1 VSRKEKQGPQSSS
14 GSTND
19 HPKSTNDHSRS
30 EDYQEELQRLGIEL
44 SEFSLQLTDSRRE
57 NLLRYANLVA
67 RRAREFNLVSKTDL
81 PHLVDKHIAASLG
94 ALLLLKPMSG
104 EVWIDIGT
112 GAGFPGMVLKIW
124 EPEQPVV
131 LVESSAK
138 RCLFLEEA
146 AKLLRLDV
154 TPLQVRGEELNLE
167 DTGRPPSESGGIA
180 SGACQRVFMTRA
192 VDPLPRAL
200 TWLPLQLRPG
210 DRWLYYSGPGWEDVL
225 RKARVSLEEARLS
238 FMNCLEIP
246 FAPGRIMSFKRE
258 A

>member
-1 VSRKEKQGPQSSS
+1 VSRQEKQRSQSSP
-14 GSTND
+14 GSTQHD
-19 HPKSTNDHSRS
+19 SRS
-30 EDYQEELQRLGIEL
+30 EHYRESLRRLGIEL
-44 SEFSLQLTDSRRE
+44 AEFSLELTDSRRE
-57 NLLRYANLVA
+57 DLLRYAVLVG
-67 RRAREFNLVSKTDL
+67 RRAQEFNLVSKTDL
-81 PHLVDKHIAASLG
+81 PHLVDKHIGASLG
-94 ALLLLKPMSG
+94 ALLLLRPMAG

-154 TPLQVRGEELNLE
+154 TPLQVRGEELKLK
-167 DTGRPPSESGGIA
+167 DPARRPSKPDDIA
-180 SGACQRVFMTRA
+180 SAGSQRVFMTRA

-200 TWLPLQLRPG
+200 TWLPSQLRPG
-210 DRWLYYSGPGWEDVL
+210 DRWLYYSGPGWEDML
-225 RKARVSLEEARLS
+225 RNARASLEEARLT

>member
-1 VSRKEKQGPQSSS
+1 MSREEKQKPQPSSR
-14 GSTND
+14 STND
-19 HPKSTNDHSRS
+19 HPWGMNDNSRS

-44 SEFSLQLTDSRRE
+44 SEFSLQLNDSRRE

-67 RRAREFNLVSKTDL
+67 RRAREFNLVSKADL

-124 EPEQPVV
+124 EPAQQVV

-154 TPLQVRGEELNLE
+154 TPLQMRGEELNLE
-167 DTGRPPSESGGIA
+167 DTGRPPSGGIA
-180 SGACQRVFMTRA
+180 SEDSRRVFMTRA

-200 TWLPLQLRPG
+200 TWLPSQLRPG
-210 DRWLYYSGPGWEDVL
+210 DRWLYYSGPGWEDML
-225 RKARVSLEEARLS
+225 RRARGSLEEARLY
-238 FMNCLEIP
+238 FVNCLEIP